1 MTLVLP
7 LGIIGYLLNFANLTD
22 FGSTELLL
30 LLHISL
36 EEGDCSLS

>member
-7 LGIIGYLLNFANLTD
+7 LGTIGYLLNFANLTD
-22 FGSTELLL
+22 FGSSELLL

-36 EEGDCSLS
+36 EEEECSLS